1 MMFPAFLHLES
12 RRVVVVGGGPIA
24 AGKLGALLTAG
35 ADVNAASSMGWTP
48 LMGAAYERHAE
59 IVNML
64 LKRDADLAAVNSD
77 GQTALML
84 AASEGDIEI
93 AKALLRAGADPT
105 ATDRRGR
112 TAQRLAEGNSHAKT
126 ARLLALR
133 SLAAQPTQ
141 TDR

>member
-1 MMFPAFLHLES
+1 MS
-12 RRVVVVGGGPIA
+12 
-24 AGKLGALLTAG
+24 
-35 ADVNAASSMGWTP
+35 
-48 LMGAAYERHAE
+48 AAYERHAE

-77 GQTALML
+77 EQTALML

-133 SLAAQPTQ
+133 SLSAQPTQ